1 MPSSFTSSLGIEKP
15 ADGEQDGVWGDIVN
29 ANMEILD
36 RTSDGQATLTL
47 TGTSSSFTVTSTNG
61 QKKVLILAGS
71 PSGTY
76 TLTLIPDTSPKIY
89 FVRNTTAQSVV
100 FTQGSGGN
108 ITVAAGDSGILYANG
123 GGTGA
128 AVFNLSDHFSM
139 SSVNITGG
147 TATLSSLVA
156 TTADIN
162 GGTIDGTTLGA
173 STAAA
178 ATVTNL
184 TASGTVNLTGA
195 TVSNGGSVTTV
206 DINGGTIDATAIGAT
221 TPAAAAVTDL
231 TASGAISLTAASGT
245 ISFAGATV
253 SNGGSVTTV
262 DINGGTIDGATVGAT
277 TAATGRF
284 TSLASDSLT
293 NTAGTRGP
301 ALTKGYVETV
311 FALTG
316 TTPALD
322 PANGTVQTWTL
333 TANSTPTDS
342 VAAGESLTLMIDDGT
357 SRTITW
363 PSVVWKT
370 GAGVAPTLN
379 ITGFTA
385 IVLWKVGAVL
395 YGARVGDA

>member
-71 PSGTY
+71 PSGTHTI
-76 TLTLIPDTSPKIY
+76 TLDPNTSPKIY

-108 ITVAAGDSGILYANG
+108 ITVAAGDSAILYSNG
-123 GGTGA
+123 VGSGS

-147 TATLSSLVA
+147 TASLS
-156 TTADIN
+156 T
-162 GGTIDGTTLGA
+162 
-173 STAAA
+173 
-178 ATVTNL
+178 L
-184 TASGTVNLTGA
+184 TATGPVNF
-195 TVSNGGSVTTV
+195 S
-206 DINGGTIDATAIGAT
+206 
-221 TPAAAAVTDL
+221 
-231 TASGAISLTAASGT
+231 
-245 ISFAGATV
+245 GATV

-262 DINGGTIDGATVGAT
+262 DINGGTIDGASVGASSASTGAFT
-277 TAATGRF
+277 TGSFTGDVTIADKIIHAGDTDTVIRFPGNDTVTVETSGVERMRINSTGNVGLAT
-284 TSLASDSLT
+284 LT
-293 NTAGTRGP
+293 NVAGTRGP
-301 ALTKGYVETV
+301 TFTKGYVENV
-311 FALTG
+311 FTLTG

-322 PANGTVQTWTL
+322 PANGTIQTWTL

-357 SRTITW
+357 AFSITW

-370 GAGVAPTLN
+370 NAGLAPPLN
-379 ITGFTA
+379 LTGLTA
-385 IVLWKVGAVL
+385 IVLWKVGTVL
-395 YGARVGDA
+395 YGARVGNA

>member
-47 TGTSSSFTVTSTNG
+47 TGTSSSFTVTSTDG
-61 QKKVLILAGS
+61 QKKVLILSGS
-71 PSGTY
+71 PSGTHTI
-76 TLTLIPDTSPKIY
+76 TLNPNTSPKIY

-100 FTQGSGGN
+100 LTQGSGGN

-173 STAAA
+173 TTPAP
-178 ATVTNL
+178 ATVTN
-184 TASGTVNLTGA
+184 
-195 TVSNGGSVTTV
+195 
-206 DINGGTIDATAIGAT
+206 
-221 TPAAAAVTDL
+221 L
-231 TASGAISLTAASGT
+231 TASGAISLTATSGT

-284 TSLASDSLT
+284 TSVASDSLI

-301 ALTKGYVETV
+301 TLTKGYVETV

>member
-36 RTSDGQATLTL
+36 RATDGQTTLTL

-61 QKKVLILAGS
+61 QRKVLILTGT
-71 PSGTY
+71 PSGTH
-76 TLTLIPDTSPKIY
+76 TLTLNPNTSPKIY

-147 TATLSSLVA
+147 TVSV
-156 TTADIN
+156 
-162 GGTIDGTTLGA
+162 
-173 STAAA
+173 ST
-178 ATVTNL
+178 L
-184 TASGTVNLTGA
+184 TATGPVNFSGA

-206 DINGGTIDATAIGAT
+206 DINGGTIDGATIGAST
-221 TPAAAAVTDL
+221 AAAATVTNL
-231 TASGAISLTAASGT
+231 TSAGT
-245 ISFAGATV
+245 INFSGATV

-284 TSLASDSLT
+284 TSVASDSLI
-293 NTAGTRGP
+293 NAAGTRGP
-301 ALTKGYVETV
+301 TLTKGYVETV

-316 TTPALD
+316 TTPALN

-370 GAGVAPTLN
+370 GSGVAPTLN